1 MSSPTGFTSTLF
13 RALDSMLLH
22 SWEEMETLGSVRDSS
37 RTGSH
42 QAGPQGLELMQS
54 EWLPP

>member
-22 SWEEMETLGSVRDSS
+22 GWEEMETLGSVRDSS
-37 RTGSH
+37 LG
-42 QAGPQGLELMQS
+42 QAFTRPVPRA
-54 EWLPP
+54 WD